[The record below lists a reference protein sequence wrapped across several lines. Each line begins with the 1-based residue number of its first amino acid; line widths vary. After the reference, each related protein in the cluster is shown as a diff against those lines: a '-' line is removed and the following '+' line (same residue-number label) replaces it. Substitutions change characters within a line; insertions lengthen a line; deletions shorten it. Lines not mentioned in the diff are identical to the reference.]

1 MALLLGAV
9 LLAAGAAVPPGLPAP
24 RDLARSVLE
33 THGQELKL
41 LKVLGVTRT
50 TFDWGTHFSL
60 NFTARR
66 PACPR
71 RLPERRAA
79 SCQPRPGRV
88 SLAPSPSHNLDLGH
102 TKMSPGHSQGRS
114 MPQVQQCRAQVSVFA
129 FLPDVPL
136 SMVECSQELVR
147 PAGAP
152 ILGVGDSSRDVSHLL
167 GTFFG
172 CRVKPTLIS
181 PSQQPSGSAQHHS
194 SSSPGHPSSSS
205 SSSSSR
211 PPPPRPRHS
220 TGMSLPRAPLGP
232 LSPKEIQ

>member
-79 SCQPRPGRV
+79 SCQPRPGR
-88 SLAPSPSHNLDLGH
+88 
-102 TKMSPGHSQGRS
+102 
-114 MPQVQQCRAQVSVFA
+114 VQQCRAQVSVFA

>member
-136 SMVECSQELVR
+136 SMVECSQEL
-147 PAGAP
+147 
-152 ILGVGDSSRDVSHLL
+152 
-167 GTFFG
+167 
-172 CRVKPTLIS
+172 
-181 PSQQPSGSAQHHS
+181 PSGSAQHHS

>member
-1 MALLLGAV
+1 MALVLGAV

-41 LKVLGVTRT
+41 LK

-71 RLPERRAA
+71 SLPERRGA
-79 SCQPRPGRV
+79 SCQPRPGR
-88 SLAPSPSHNLDLGH
+88 
-102 TKMSPGHSQGRS
+102 
-114 MPQVQQCRAQVSVFA
+114 VQQCRAQVSVFA

-136 SMVECSQELVR
+136 SMVECGQEPVR
-147 PAGAP
+147 PPGAP
-152 ILGVGDSSRDVSHLL
+152 TLGTGDSSGDVSHTL
-167 GTFFG
+167 GTFSG

-181 PSQQPSGSAQHHS
+181 PSQQPGGSAQPRS

-205 SSSSSR
+205 SPSSSSR
-211 PPPPRPRHS
+211 PPPRPHHPAGLSPPRTPH
-220 TGMSLPRAPLGP
+220 GP
-232 LSPKEIQ
+232 LSPKELQ